1 MYYVYFTGETYLCAR
16 GPEFKDPFGELEDV
30 KIYDYDDVKKW
41 PDSALTFEARRVEA
55 GKNYDPYA
63 MVAIDWEKNR
73 RDEKLSPPWFDDMDD
88 MLDDFDQ
95 AEEDD
100 DYEDDWDVDDGEEP
114 LELMARLFSEHIQ
127 NADADDQFVAEL
139 GEATDQFLTEKG
151 FDLSNLAGLKK
162 AQAWLENAKVEDA
175 FYSEGPIE
183 NAIDW
188 HVGEARIAAMLKVVK
203 ARIEKSMK
211 K

>member
-1 MYYVYFTGETYLCAR
+1 M
-16 GPEFKDPFGELEDV
+16 
-30 KIYDYDDVKKW
+30 
-41 PDSALTFEARRVEA
+41 
-55 GKNYDPYA
+55 
-63 MVAIDWEKNR
+63 
-73 RDEKLSPPWFDDMDD
+73 
-88 MLDDFDQ
+88 
-95 AEEDD
+95 
-100 DYEDDWDVDDGEEP
+100 DDGEEP

-203 ARIEKSMK
+203 ARIEKRMK